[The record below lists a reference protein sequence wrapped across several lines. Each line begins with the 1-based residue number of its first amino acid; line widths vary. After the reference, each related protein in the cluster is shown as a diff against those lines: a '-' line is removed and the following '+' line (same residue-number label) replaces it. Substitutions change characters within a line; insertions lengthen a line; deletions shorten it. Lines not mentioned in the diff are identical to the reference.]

1 MMFYL
6 TTLNLA
12 KFYTD
17 DTPKLNE
24 DETDML
30 IINKDDTQKHFDF
43 LCRLPKRKTGVHEAN
58 VMNTM
63 IEDVSNIS
71 LLAMVYEVN
80 LVGFNPSE

>member
-1 MMFYL
+1 MFYL

-30 IINKDDTQKHFDF
+30 IINKDDT
-43 LCRLPKRKTGVHEAN
+43 
-58 VMNTM
+58 
-63 IEDVSNIS
+63 
-71 LLAMVYEVN
+71 
-80 LVGFNPSE
+80 